1 VLIHKE
7 KKFFTLFTEQA
18 ENMYKGAKYFN
29 ELVTSGKFNEDTLAI
44 MHRIE
49 HEGDAISRE
58 ISEMLNRTFITPFD
72 REDIYMLSNNIDN
85 VLDSVDA
92 ITKRMG
98 LYKLTQPD
106 HHLKQF
112 SVIIEQ
118 ASSSIVDAV
127 KLLDNM
133 KHSSRIQAY
142 CSEINRLENMSD
154 HLRDIAIGELFEK
167 NSDPIFI
174 IKWKEIYETA
184 ENTVDT
190 CDYVGKTIYSIIV
203 KQA

>member
-1 VLIHKE
+1 
-7 KKFFTLFTEQA
+7 
-18 ENMYKGAKYFN
+18 MYKGAKYFN